1 MVSLTT
7 EVGSLATS
15 LNAMLTQIEHSFA
28 VQRASEER
36 MRRFVSDA
44 SHELRTPLAT
54 VRGYGELYRIGG
66 IPESQVSS
74 AMVRIESEATRM
86 TGLVSD
92 LLQLARLDEG
102 RPLDLQTVEL
112 TGLADD
118 AAADVRVLDPDR
130 VVAVVGPDGGAPAP
144 VHAVADEQRVR
155 QILANLTENAR
166 MHTPAGTPVEIAVGS
181 EGRTAV
187 LEVRDH
193 GPGVPPAET
202 ERIFGRFYRLDSS
215 RSRASGGSGLGL
227 AIVAAIAAAH
237 GGTTRASET
246 PGGGLTITVTL
257 PISRD

>member
-1 MVSLTT
+1 M
-7 EVGSLATS
+7 
-15 LNAMLTQIEHSFA
+15 
-28 VQRASEER
+28 
-36 MRRFVSDA
+36 
-44 SHELRTPLAT
+44 
-54 VRGYGELYRIGG
+54 
-66 IPESQVSS
+66 
-74 AMVRIESEATRM
+74 
-86 TGLVSD
+86 
-92 LLQLARLDEG
+92 
-102 RPLDLQTVEL
+102 
-112 TGLADD
+112 
-118 AAADVRVLDPDR
+118 
-130 VVAVVGPDGGAPAP
+130 
-144 VHAVADEQRVR
+144 R